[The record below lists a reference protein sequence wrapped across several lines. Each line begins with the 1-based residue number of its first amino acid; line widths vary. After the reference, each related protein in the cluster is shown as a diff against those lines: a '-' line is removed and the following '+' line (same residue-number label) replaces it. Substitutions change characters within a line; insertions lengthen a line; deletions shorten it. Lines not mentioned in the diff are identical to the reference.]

1 MIFGVLTETNQFVK
15 IHPKIEASTVDDDLE
30 AAVSSS
36 YIGAETSR
44 REPDLER
51 VRTIRNIK
59 LESQF
64 YSTFRSTIRTLMSYY
79 ENKACKINILNI
91 IKDGGK
97 HTDILKEIEEELR
110 RVVKEAVVFNE
121 YSPEQVDGLSEISS
135 CISNCKDKSH
145 CSHDEETC
153 LFQLMIPK
161 QNLVTQV
168 DNERLYYGRL
178 SDELARFK
186 RIRAIMMEPIQYLN
200 LSNIS
205 FKVNDDE
212 ILLLDSAMN
221 SGYFNDVN
229 VFNVS
234 EYIKNI
240 TFDMARPDSA
250 IKYANV
256 DELK

>member
-1 MIFGVLTETNQFVK
+1 
-15 IHPKIEASTVDDDLE
+15 
-30 AAVSSS
+30 
-36 YIGAETSR
+36 
-44 REPDLER
+44 
-51 VRTIRNIK
+51 
-59 LESQF
+59 
-64 YSTFRSTIRTLMSYY
+64 MSYY
-79 ENKACKINILNI
+79 ENRGYKLEILNV

-97 HTDILKEIEEELR
+97 HADTLKAIEEELR
-110 RVVKEAVVFNE
+110 NIVKESIVFNE
-121 YSPEQVDGLSEISS
+121 YSPEQVAGLSEISS

-145 CSHDEETC
+145 CSHDEDTC
-153 LFQLMIPK
+153 IFQLMVPK

-186 RIRAIMMEPIQYLN
+186 RIRSIMMEPIQYLN

-256 DELK
+256 DEVK